1 MNKFSDIIN
10 ESKNFEEL
18 EDHFVPI
25 YDILGQPSISMLKF
39 GDKEGYVFKW
49 QLNFELEN
57 YNGTKEIS
65 DILGVFEC
73 IKTVS
78 QSTKRILDFDVEFKI
93 DNGLY
98 VRLTPKSSDTDAQ
111 YKFIIK
117 QEYRQIILDY
127 GQIAKF
133 LKDRGYSIRNTRIE
147 DNEYEETSSIHIMTD
162 APSWVT
168 NQFKSEFLSEFNY
181 EYIDEENIN
190 RRINCST
197 EEGYIFIFPED
208 EKTYVVFNQEV

>member
-25 YDILGQPSISMLKF
+25 YDILGQPSISTLKF
-39 GDKEGYVFKW
+39 GEKEGYIFKW
-49 QLNFELEN
+49 KLNFEIEN
-57 YNGTKEIS
+57 YNGSKEIS
-65 DILGVFEC
+65 EVMKIFQC
-73 IKTVS
+73 IQTIS

-93 DNGLY
+93 NDGLY
-98 VRLTPKSSDTDAQ
+98 VRLTPQSSDTDAE
-111 YKFIIK
+111 YKFIVK

-127 GQIAKF
+127 GMIAKF
-133 LKDRGYSIRNTRIE
+133 FKDRGYSIRNTRIE
-147 DNEYEETSSIHIMTD
+147 DNEYEETSSIYITTD
-162 APSWVT
+162 APDYIT
-168 NQFKSEFLSEFNY
+168 NQFEDLFLSEFNY

-190 RRINCST
+190 RRLGCT
-197 EEGYIFIFPED
+197 ADGGMIFIYPEE